1 MLTGI
6 ARRRKTHIGD
16 EHANTPRA
24 PVADSAYVV
33 RASLLVFLV
42 ACHPY
47 ATGGVEMSTKIG
59 GPLANLRGQPV
70 ASARPVTALSAGET
84 AAVDTTPSVP
94 HTYSLAI
101 GTAPVPDFHIELGFH
116 AHDISS
122 DTLDMAGGNSPSYL
136 ASPRYLTETTSLD
149 FQWIFLRTHGVT
161 SYIHVGPAAGVV
173 IDKSD
178 GSATFGQALRF
189 GGGIAYDIPIV
200 RVYVDFSQT
209 ELLMTSGP
217 AAGVNQLSGI
227 TVGLGLH

>member
-1 MLTGI
+1 
-6 ARRRKTHIGD
+6 
-16 EHANTPRA
+16 
-24 PVADSAYVV
+24 VADSAYVLRV
-33 RASLLVFLV
+33 SFLMVLV

-47 ATGGVEMSTKIG
+47 ATGGVEMSTKIS

-70 ASARPVTALSAGET
+70 ASARPVTALSDGET
-84 AAVDTTPSVP
+84 APVDTTPSVP
-94 HTYSLAI
+94 HTYSVAI

-122 DTLDMAGGNSPSYL
+122 DTLNMAGGDSPSYL

-149 FQWIFLRTHGVT
+149 FQWIFLRLHGVT

-178 GSATFGQALRF
+178 GATTFGQALRF
-189 GGGIAYDIPIV
+189 GGGIAYDLSIV
-200 RVYVDFSQT
+200 RVYVDASQT

-227 TVGLGLH
+227 TVGVGLH

>member
-1 MLTGI
+1 M
-6 ARRRKTHIGD
+6 
-16 EHANTPRA
+16 
-24 PVADSAYVV
+24 ADSAYVV
-33 RASLLVFLV
+33 RASLLVLLV

-47 ATGGVEMSTKIG
+47 ATGGVEMSTKIA
-59 GPLANLRGQPV
+59 GPLANLRTKPV
-70 ASARPVTALSAGET
+70 ASARPVTALGAGET
-84 AAVDTTPSVP
+84 APVDTTPSVP

-101 GTAPVPDFHIELGFH
+101 GTAPAPDFHIELGLH
-116 AHDISS
+116 AHDVSS

-149 FQWIFLRTHGVT
+149 FQWIFLRIHGVT

-178 GSATFGQALRF
+178 GSTTFGQALRF
-189 GGGIAYDIPIV
+189 GGGIAYDLSIV
-200 RVYVDFSQT
+200 RVYVDASQT